1 MHWQNKRYKICSIFP
16 FAISNSSLLYFNLQ
30 FLYKLKL
37 VVHLSKSVFHFR
49 FLLVFIKLFIFA
61 QEKPWTLW
69 LQNLIIYFKRKVK
82 EKSHTVLLPFF
93 WFLSCNL
100 KRENWMTSTCVGAH
114 QSWPRDK
121 VFELRKSIKV
131 LGTSLFLNNNF

>member
-30 FLYKLKL
+30 FLYKLKP

-49 FLLVFIKLFIFA
+49 FLLVFIKLSIFA

-69 LQNLIIYFKRKVK
+69 LQNLIIYFKKKVK
-82 EKSHTVLLPFF
+82 EKSHTVLLPVL
-93 WFLSCNL
+93 WFISCNL
-100 KRENWMTSTCVGAH
+100 KCGNWMTSMCVGAH

-131 LGTSLFLNNNF
+131 LGTSLFLDNNF